1 MSGYQDLRAQAI
13 EALQQGDPQTAFYRL
28 RGALSWPGPEQDE
41 DLYDALRLMGEVVV
55 HMAGPGATAA
65 AGGSAAVSFSA
76 GICRE

>member
-41 DLYDALRLMGEVVV
+41 DLYDALRLMGEVVSSPAQA
-55 HMAGPGATAA
+55 AGRTCAATAIWA
-65 AGGSAAVSFSA
+65 TG
-76 GICRE
+76 